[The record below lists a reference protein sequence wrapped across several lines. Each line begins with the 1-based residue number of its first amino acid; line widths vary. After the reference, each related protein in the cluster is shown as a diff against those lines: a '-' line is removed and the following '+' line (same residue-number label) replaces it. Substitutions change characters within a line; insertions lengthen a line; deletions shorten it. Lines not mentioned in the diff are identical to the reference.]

1 MGIFFAALCVYTV
14 FVQRSLAKFRTK
26 GPMMYYSLYA
36 IDVGIA
42 LLYILI
48 GSIILGQSAFTA
60 ETAGSFL
67 GALVMIFINI
77 PYFNNRKHLFVNP

>member
-1 MGIFFAALCVYTV
+1 M
-14 FVQRSLAKFRTK
+14 
-26 GPMMYYSLYA
+26 LY
-36 IDVGIA
+36 
-42 LLYILI
+42 LLI